1 MPDPLSLQ
9 RCIPLLACLP
19 LLCACEAKLDV
30 DLTDGPIDGAE
41 SVVLRLTGIQLLKDD
56 GNRVTINVDAD
67 VDLLQY
73 RNGSTLRLAEGEE
86 VPAARYVGAQLVFA
100 DSGSYVGR
108 SDGSQVPIVAPGT
121 QAYAD
126 LDLNVGDDDEAGLL
140 LDLELR
146 FSLDDQ
152 LSTLGNYAL
161 VPVLR
166 AMDPEDAGE
175 VSGKVAN
182 ALVEDA
188 DCRQGRSLL
197 RGVSV
202 YAYEGTGVT
211 PVDYARN
218 RITGIQP
225 VSAAAVYDDGDGGYR
240 YRFAYLPEGDY
251 TLALTCDADS
261 ERPAIVDDLGFLQ
274 RRNATVNAGETR
286 SIAFTAE

>member
-1 MPDPLSLQ
+1 MPAPLSLQ

-19 LLCACEAKLDV
+19 LISACEAKLDI

-56 GNRVTINVDAD
+56 GGRVTVDLASD

-73 RNGSTLRLAEGEE
+73 RNGATLRLADGEE
-86 VPAARYVGAQLVFA
+86 VPAAHYVGAHLVFGE
-100 DSGSYVGR
+100 DGSYVGR
-108 SDGSQVPIVAPGT
+108 SDGSQVPVIPPET
-121 QAYAD
+121 QEFAD
-126 LDLNVGDDDEAGLL
+126 LDLDVGDDDEARLL

-152 LSTLGNYAL
+152 LSTQGNYAL

-166 AMDPEDAGE
+166 ALDPDEAGE
-175 VSGKVAN
+175 VSGKVAD

-211 PVDYARN
+211 PVDYARS
-218 RITGIQP
+218 RVTGIQP
-225 VSAAAVYDDGDGGYR
+225 VSSTAVYDDSDGGYR
-240 YRFAYLPEGDY
+240 YRFAFLPEGNY
-251 TLALTCDADS
+251 TLALTCNADS
-261 ERPAIVDDLGFLQ
+261 ERPAVADDLDFSQ
-274 RRNATVNAGETR
+274 RRNVTVNAGETR